1 MSRTSAHSCKPQVQ
15 VNRASGTRLAT
26 QVAPVLHGLVVVV
39 VGKVGVAPL
48 SPKRAMRPGSRLV
61 KAVPSPIAKVL
72 AKMERGSPI
81 R

>member
-1 MSRTSAHSCKPQVQ
+1 MSQTFVHSCKPQVQ

-26 QVAPVLHGLVVVV
+26 QVAPVLQGLVAVV
-39 VGKVGVAPL
+39 VGKVGVVLP
-48 SPKRAMRPGSRLV
+48 SPKRATRPGSRLA
-61 KAVPSPIAKVL
+61 KAAPSPIAKVR